1 MGSRKWSSL
10 EFGCV
15 SIQKKISNERVL
27 QILTCLYTH
36 KRLVSSPGIQA
47 NVAKDLHE
55 FAVRLFSKY
64 SYNNNSLIQST
75 FDVISSAIDKWYP
88 IV

>member
-1 MGSRKWSSL
+1 MR
-10 EFGCV
+10 
-15 SIQKKISNERVL
+15 IERRMVPIIG
-27 QILTCLYTH
+27 QIAAGKPILADEHIEAYLPCEVT
-36 KRLVSSPGIQA
+36 
-47 NVAKDLHE
+47 KDLHE
-55 FAVRLFSKY
+55 FSDRLFSKY